1 MLIAM
6 SHRLPH
12 TVPRGL
18 LRFYILR
25 LLTRKAMKGYE
36 VIREIADRTDGVW
49 KPGPGSI
56 YPMLESM
63 KREGLIHTVRLTKRG
78 LSSGRGTS
86 LQISEKGR
94 QTLNGF
100 TETLRHG
107 MPTRARSLYLI
118 FADIAYPGLTFDD
131 VILAER
137 RREVQRLE
145 NVFNDAFWGTVSA
158 EKKKE
163 FIEKYS
169 KIVEEELELLR
180 SRLSSVHKEENN
192 A

>member
-1 MLIAM
+1 M
-6 SHRLPH
+6 SQRMPH

-25 LLTRKAMKGYE
+25 LLTKKPMKGYE
-36 VIREIADRTDGVW
+36 VITEIESRTAGVW

-63 KREGLIHTVRLTKRG
+63 KKEGLIQSSPAPKREA
-78 LSSGRGTS
+78 SQRRGTT
-86 LQISEKGR
+86 LQITEKGK
-94 QTLNGF
+94 QELNRF
-100 TETLRHG
+100 RENLKHG
-107 MPTRARSLYLI
+107 MPARAKSLYLI
-118 FADIAYPGLTFDD
+118 FADIAYPGLGFDE

-137 RREVQRLE
+137 KREIQRLE
-145 NVFNDAFWGTVSA
+145 NVFGDEFWETVSA

-169 KIVEEELELLR
+169 KTVQDELDLVR
-180 SRLSSVHKEENN
+180 SRLSSVHNKKGNI
-192 A
+192 

>member
-1 MLIAM
+1 M
-6 SHRLPH
+6 SQRLPH

-25 LLTRKAMKGYE
+25 LLTKKPMKGYE
-36 VIREIADRTDGVW
+36 VIKEIEDRTDGVW

-63 KREGLIHTVRLTKRG
+63 KKEGLIRAANPTKGKATHR
-78 LSSGRGTS
+78 RGTS
-86 LQISEKGR
+86 LQITGKGK
-94 QTLNGF
+94 QVLNKLG
-100 TETLRHG
+100 ENLKHG
-107 MPTRARSLYLI
+107 MPVRARSLYRI
-118 FADIAYPGLTFDD
+118 FADIAYPGLPFED

-137 RREVQRLE
+137 ARENQRLE
-145 NVFNDAFWGTVSA
+145 GIFDDDFWRDVSV
-158 EKKKE
+158 EKKKV

-169 KIVEEELELLR
+169 KIVQEELELVR
-180 SRLSSVHKEENN
+180 SKLSSVLNEEKN

>member
-1 MLIAM
+1 M
-6 SHRLPH
+6 SQRVPH

-25 LLTRKAMKGYE
+25 LLTKKPMKGYE
-36 VIREIADRTDGVW
+36 VIREIEDRTDGVW

-63 KREGLIHTVRLTKRG
+63 KREGLIHSAQHTKREANHR
-78 LSSGRGTS
+78 RGTS
-86 LQISEKGR
+86 LQITEKGK
-94 QTLNGF
+94 QELNRF
-100 TETLRHG
+100 RENLKHG
-107 MPTRARSLYLI
+107 MPTRARSLYMI
-118 FADIAYPGLTFDD
+118 FADIAYPGLAFDD

-137 RREVQRLE
+137 AREIQRLE
-145 NVFNDAFWGTVSA
+145 NVFGDDFWGTVSA

-169 KIVEEELELLR
+169 KIVKEELELVR
-180 SRLSSVHKEENN
+180 TKLSSVPNEKNN
-192 A
+192 T